1 MIFILSALWWI
12 RVRGLW
18 KLHFGRD
25 WLWGDLHLAFM
36 GGAVFPPC
44 SLASGQTMVGIIVV
58 MASFKMT
65 YACGSQDCC
74 SQCPW
79 PCSRP
84 LLTHA
89 STKESWRLT
98 GKSGSVSCGV
108 TAPFSWVLVHTRF
121 CFSGGSLEHL
131 WRIWALILNTILP
144 LPPSRLGFSFGLGHG
159 VSFFD
164 GIHNSLV
171 NGCSA
176 ASCNFGVL
184 TGEDEHTSFY
194 STILMNYSEKG
205 ERKLLT

>member
-1 MIFILSALWWI
+1 
-12 RVRGLW
+12 
-18 KLHFGRD
+18 
-25 WLWGDLHLAFM
+25 M

-44 SLASGQTMVGIIVV
+44 SLASGQTMVGVIVV

-79 PCSRP
+79 SCSRP

-89 STKESWRLT
+89 STKDSWRLT
-98 GKSGSVSCGV
+98 GKSGSVSCRV

-144 LPPSRLGFSFGLGHG
+144 LPPSRLGFSFAFCFSSFLSYLKGLLRQPFCLFAFLFLGDGFDHCLLYS
-159 VSFFD
+159 VTNLRPQFFR
-164 GIHNSLV
+164 HSV
-171 NGCSA
+171 
-176 ASCNFGVL
+176 
-184 TGEDEHTSFY
+184 
-194 STILMNYSEKG
+194 
-205 ERKLLT
+205 